1 MSDHPTGQDDRILYR
16 GRKIDLALRPV
27 TLADGSTAE
36 REVVLHRG
44 AVALLPM
51 LDGDRVC
58 LIRNRR
64 YAIGKTLLEV
74 PAGTI
79 DPGEPPDACAA
90 RELREET
97 GYVAG
102 RLTLLTEWWV
112 SPGLFTERMYLFR
125 CDDLR
130 PGRHALEPDE
140 AIEPVE
146 VPWDD
151 AVAMA
156 LDGRIEDAKSM
167 LAILYWDRRRSAPD
181 PWPTRWPRA
190 EPRSPGD
197 PASSESSSVI
207 IPAGVS
213 DRVAGRLPTGSAADR
228 SPQGRSSRPIGPHPA
243 R

>member
-1 MSDHPTGQDDRILYR
+1 MSDHPIGQDDRILYR
-16 GRKIDLALRPV
+16 GQKIDLALRPIA
-27 TLADGSTAE
+27 LADGSTAE

-44 AVALLPM
+44 AVALLPL
-51 LDGDRVC
+51 LDGDRIC

-64 YAIGKTLLEV
+64 YAIGKTLLEI

-102 RLTLLTEWWV
+102 RITLLTEWWV

-130 PGRHALEPDE
+130 EGHHAPELDE
-140 AIEPVE
+140 QIEPVV
-146 VPWDD
+146 VPWQQ
-151 AVAMA
+151 AVSMA

-167 LAILYWDRRRSAPD
+167 LAILYWDRLRN
-181 PWPTRWPRA
+181 
-190 EPRSPGD
+190 
-197 PASSESSSVI
+197 SES
-207 IPAGVS
+207 
-213 DRVAGRLPTGSAADR
+213 R
-228 SPQGRSSRPIGPHPA
+228 
-243 R
+243 

>member
-1 MSDHPTGQDDRILYR
+1 MNRHAPGQDDRIVYR

-27 TLADGSTAE
+27 TLADGSTTE

-44 AVALLPM
+44 AVALLPL

-64 YAIGKTLLEV
+64 HAIHKSLLEI

-79 DPGEPPDACAA
+79 DPGEPPDACAH

-102 RLTLLTEWWV
+102 RIALLTEWWV

-130 PGRHALEPDE
+130 PGKARLEPDE
-140 AIEPVE
+140 EIEPVE
-146 VPWDD
+146 VPWDH
-151 AVAMA
+151 AVSMA

-167 LAILYWDRRRSAPD
+167 LAILYWDRVR
-181 PWPTRWPRA
+181 
-190 EPRSPGD
+190 
-197 PASSESSSVI
+197 
-207 IPAGVS
+207 
-213 DRVAGRLPTGSAADR
+213 RVAST
-228 SPQGRSSRPIGPHPA
+228 
-243 R
+243 